1 MTYVTLG
8 SRPVTAVADTTG
20 LNPGKFTAVVDQS
33 VINSTVSVIE
43 MYHMYIEAPTL
54 TGQATTAKV
63 LLNTQFWDATL
74 IGQLNSWDPSQPM
87 LIQPGDTIYV
97 LFNVPISTTPAP
109 IVTCWFRFIHQ

>member
-20 LNPGKFTAVVDQS
+20 LNPGNYTAALDDS
-33 VINSTVSVIE
+33 VIGSTVPQFE
-43 MYHMYIEAPTL
+43 MYHMYIEAPTQ
-54 TGQATTAKV
+54 TGVATTAKV

-87 LIQPGDTIYV
+87 LVQPGDTIYV
-97 LFNVPISTTPAP
+97 MFNVPTGTTPAP
-109 IVTCWFRFIHQ
+109 VVTCWFRFNQQ